1 MAWIRRQEPI
11 LLIAVL
17 GMAAALA
24 GFFATS
30 QRAPDAPAD
39 FDYQNASGRPGGI
52 HLSPYAQDVHLSGFD
67 AWTGQPHGWR
77 YTEHPHGI
85 GDPVTTYGPMP
96 LDLVGRWA
104 IPLPAGFAIG
114 AMAGLAL
121 VMAARRSGIG

>member
-17 GMAAALA
+17 GMAVALA

-30 QRAPDAPAD
+30 QRALDAPAD

-52 HLSPYAQDVHLSGFD
+52 HLGPYAQQVSLSGFD
-67 AWTGQPHGWR
+67 PWTGQPHGWQ

-85 GDPVTTYGPMP
+85 GTPTTTYGPVP
-96 LDLVGRWA
+96 SDLVGRWA
-104 IPLPAGFAIG
+104 IPLPIGFVIGILAGVV
-114 AMAGLAL
+114 L
-121 VMAARRSGIG
+121 VTAARRGAVP